1 MLKPSVG
8 FKRWFVL
15 FWYSWAFGVCV
26 GSGVEET
33 RERVRVFPRNTVW
46 IFSIHKCS
54 RQTPLHCQWPLVY
67 PLRHAG
73 ECKGVCLFGP
83 LLSWKCFYFFRFR
96 QRMIIT
102 WLRRWTSKQ
111 PISGTRI
118 RCIRVQNRPNCN
130 WQIWRSF
137 SGATTK
143 LCCDSIDLFFWILYS
158 CSWVCSLGGGG
169 VLV

>member
-1 MLKPSVG
+1 MNLSLS
-8 FKRWFVL
+8 F
-15 FWYSWAFGVCV
+15 
-26 GSGVEET
+26 
-33 RERVRVFPRNTVW
+33 W
-46 IFSIHKCS
+46 IFSIHKSS

-67 PLRHAG
+67 SLWHAG

-83 LLSWKCFYFFRFR
+83 LLSWKCFYFFKFR

-169 VLV
+169 YWFNNLSCLEVLVCHVSRFVTVRVG

>member
-1 MLKPSVG
+1 MNLSLS
-8 FKRWFVL
+8 F
-15 FWYSWAFGVCV
+15 
-26 GSGVEET
+26 
-33 RERVRVFPRNTVW
+33 W
-46 IFSIHKCS
+46 IFSIHKSS
-54 RQTPLHCQWPLVY
+54 RQTPLHCQWRLVY
-67 PLRHAG
+67 SLWHAG

-118 RCIRVQNRPNCN
+118 CCIRVQNRPNCN

-169 VLV
+169 GRFNNLSCLEVLVCHASRFVTVRVG

>member
-1 MLKPSVG
+1 MNLSLS
-8 FKRWFVL
+8 F
-15 FWYSWAFGVCV
+15 
-26 GSGVEET
+26 
-33 RERVRVFPRNTVW
+33 W
-46 IFSIHKCS
+46 IFSIHKSS

-67 PLRHAG
+67 SLWHAG
-73 ECKGVCLFGP
+73 ECKGVCLFHLDP
-83 LLSWKCFYFFRFR
+83 CYHAKCFYFFRFR

-137 SGATTK
+137 SGATSK
-143 LCCDSIDLFFWILYS
+143 SCCDSIDLFSGYCILVVES
-158 CSWVCSLGGGG
+158 VVWGGGG
-169 VLV
+169 YWFNNLSCLEVLVCHVSRFVTVRVG

>member
-1 MLKPSVG
+1 MNLSLS
-8 FKRWFVL
+8 F
-15 FWYSWAFGVCV
+15 
-26 GSGVEET
+26 
-33 RERVRVFPRNTVW
+33 W
-46 IFSIHKCS
+46 IFSIHKSS
-54 RQTPLHCQWPLVY
+54 RQTPLHCQWRLVY
-67 PLRHAG
+67 SLWHAG

-169 VLV
+169 GRFNNLSCLEVLVCHASRFVTVRVG

>member
-1 MLKPSVG
+1 MNLSLS
-8 FKRWFVL
+8 F
-15 FWYSWAFGVCV
+15 
-26 GSGVEET
+26 
-33 RERVRVFPRNTVW
+33 W
-46 IFSIHKCS
+46 IFSIHKSS

-67 PLRHAG
+67 SLWHAG

-83 LLSWKCFYFFRFR
+83 LLSWKCFYFFKFR

-143 LCCDSIDLFFWILYS
+143 LCCDSIDLFFLILYS

-169 VLV
+169 GYWFNNLSCLEVLVCHVSRFVTVRVG